1 MLTTP
6 LWPITLELPGRMT
19 HGDFRDGESIFWKQ
33 DRYSYQREFRFVIND
48 GSMYDIPLIKE
59 IGDIGDITLQF
70 ESSELNSEKFL
81 GGDMAVPE

>member
-1 MLTTP
+1 
-6 LWPITLELPGRMT
+6 MT